1 MGKVI
6 NFLLAAALAGFSAG
20 TVAAAQDKGGTP
32 VERHLASQG
41 VKIVQGFSS
50 VSGLRAI
57 VADNGAEKRLFYI
70 TPDGKSLIVGMVFDA
85 QGNNVTSGDMS
96 KAGVADV
103 GGAKVMGDAQ
113 LQALWDRAEKLRW
126 VQEGKSGK
134 VIYAFFDANCP
145 YCHRLWSTLRAGVQ
159 AGKIQVRWL
168 PVAILKDTS
177 KGLGAAIYSA
187 SNPSEALGRM
197 VNRQLQPVAV
207 NDRSNR
213 DMALNLLLLR
223 DTGYTGVP
231 TLLFKRGNR
240 IVSMMGAPDERE
252 MAALLQ

>member
-1 MGKVI
+1 MGQVT
-6 NFLLAAALAGFSAG
+6 NFLLAAAFAGVSA
-20 TVAAAQDKGGTP
+20 TVAAQDKATP
-32 VERHLASQG
+32 VEQHLAAQG
-41 VKIVQGFSS
+41 VKVVQSFSS

-96 KAGVADV
+96 KAGVSDV

-113 LQALWDRAEKLRW
+113 LQALWDRVEKRRW

-134 VIYAFFDANCP
+134 VIYAIFDPNCP
-145 YCHRLWSTLRAGVQ
+145 YCHRLWGSMRAAVQ
-159 AGKIQVRWL
+159 AGKVQVRWL

-177 KGLGAAIYSA
+177 KGLGAAIYSSA
-187 SNPSEALGRM
+187 NPSEALAKM

-207 NDRSNR
+207 SERDNR

-231 TLLFKRGNR
+231 ALMFKRGNK
-240 IVSMMGAPDERE
+240 IVSMMGAPDDRE
-252 MAALLQ
+252 LAALLQ

>member
-1 MGKVI
+1 MGQVI
-6 NFLLAAALAGFSAG
+6 NFLLAAMIAGAAM
-20 TVAAAQDKGGTP
+20 VANAAQDKATP
-32 VERHLASQG
+32 VEQHLAAQG
-41 VKIVQGFSS
+41 VKIVQSFSS
-50 VSGLRAI
+50 IAGLRAI
-57 VADNGAEKRLFYI
+57 VADNGTEKRLFYI
-70 TPDGKSLIVGMVFDA
+70 TPDGQGLIAGMVFDA
-85 QGNNVTSGDMS
+85 QGNNITSADMN
-96 KAGVADV
+96 KAGVSDV
-103 GGAKVMGDAQ
+103 GGAKVMGDTQ
-113 LQALWDRAEKLRW
+113 LQSLWDRAEKRRW

-134 VIYAFFDANCP
+134 VVYVIFDPNCP

-187 SNPSEALGRM
+187 SNPSEALAKM
-197 VNRQLQPVAV
+197 VNRQLQPVSV
-207 NDRSNR
+207 SDRDNR
-213 DMALNLLLLR
+213 EMAHNLLLLR

-231 TLLFKRGNR
+231 ALMFKRGNK

>member
-1 MGKVI
+1 LDKVI
-6 NFLLAAALAGFSAG
+6 KFLLTAAVAGISFGA
-20 TVAAAQDKGGTP
+20 VAAPDKGSTP
-32 VERHLASQG
+32 VEQHLASQG
-41 VKIVQGFSS
+41 VKIVQSFTSA
-50 VSGLRAI
+50 SGLRAI
-57 VADNGAEKRLFYI
+57 VADNGTEKRMFYI

-85 QGNNVTSGDMS
+85 QGNNITSADMN
-96 KAGVADV
+96 KAGVSDV

-113 LQALWDRAEKLRW
+113 LQALWDRVEKRRW

-187 SNPSEALGRM
+187 ANPSDALARM
-197 VNRQLQPVAV
+197 VNRQLQPVSI
-207 NDRSNR
+207 NERDNR

-231 TLLFKRGNR
+231 TLMFKRGTR
-240 IVSMMGAPDERE
+240 IVSMMGAPDDKEL
-252 MAALLQ
+252 AALLQ